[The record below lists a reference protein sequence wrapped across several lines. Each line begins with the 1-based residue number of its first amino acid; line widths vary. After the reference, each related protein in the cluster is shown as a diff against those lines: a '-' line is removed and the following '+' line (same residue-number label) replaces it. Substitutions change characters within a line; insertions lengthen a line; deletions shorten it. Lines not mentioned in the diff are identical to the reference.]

1 MIIQTMSI
9 VVPTKNRCVNDC
21 KFCVSKTHTN
31 QYADRFKEKD
41 SAEFFLYKSDLR
53 RRFNY
58 AKLHNIDTIILTG
71 TGEAL
76 QNVPFLLMV
85 DTILKE
91 MGDPFPRIEL
101 QTSGVMLT
109 DVNLHILRQ
118 MGVSTISLSISDIFN
133 DESNMDIMGV
143 HPKLQFKLD
152 SICKKIKDFGFNLR
166 LSLNMTSVY
175 NEHVLLHQPYKLP
188 EMFFERFKELGAN
201 QITFREMYHS
211 DNGTEEDEWV
221 KTHPFNS
228 EGMSNIKSYIIN
240 NGKSQYVLPFGATV
254 YTIHKMSTVVD
265 DDCMDDKNDADDVLK
280 YLILREDGHL
290 YTDWGDEG
298 SLIF

>member
-21 KFCVSKTHTN
+21 EFCVSKTHTN
-31 QYADRFKEKD
+31 EYADRFKDKD
-41 SAEFFLYKSDLR
+41 SSEFLLYKSDLR

-76 QNVPFLLMV
+76 QNIPFLLMV
-85 DTILKE
+85 DSILKE
-91 MGDPFPRIEL
+91 MNDPFPRIEL

-118 MGVSTISLSISDIFN
+118 IGVSTISLSISDIFD
-133 DESNMDIMGV
+133 DESNLNIMGV
-143 HPKLQFKLD
+143 HPKLHFGL
-152 SICKKIKDFGFNLR
+152 SEICKKIKDFGFNLR

-175 NEHVLLHQPYKLP
+175 NHIYHPKV
-188 EMFFERFKELGAN
+188 FFEKFNELGAN
-201 QITFREMYHS
+201 QITFREMYYSNNDTKEDKWIKDHLV
-211 DNGTEEDEWV
+211 DTELMGRIRD
-221 KTHPFNS
+221 
-228 EGMSNIKSYIIN
+228 YIIDK
-240 NGKSQYVLPFGATV
+240 GKAQYVLPFGAIV
-254 YTIHKMSTVVD
+254 YSIQKMSTVID
-265 DDCMDDKNDADDVLK
+265 GDCMDDKSEVDNILK
-280 YLILREDGHL
+280 YLILREDGKL

>member
-9 VVPTKNRCVNDC
+9 VVPTKNRCVNNC

-31 QYADRFKEKD
+31 DYEDRFKCKE
-41 SAEFFLYKSDLR
+41 SEEYLLYKSDIR
-53 RRFNY
+53 RRFDY
-58 AKLHNIDTIILTG
+58 AKLHNVDTIILTG

-76 QNVPFLLMV
+76 QNVPYLLMV
-85 DTILKE
+85 DEILKE
-91 MGDPFPRIEL
+91 MNNPFPRIEL

-118 MGVSTISLSISDIFN
+118 MGISTISLSISDVFN
-133 DESNMDIMGV
+133 DESNLDIMEV

-152 SICKKIKDFGFNLR
+152 DICKKIKDKGFNLR

-175 NEHVLLHQPYKLP
+175 NHIKNPVD
-188 EMFFERFKELGAN
+188 FFDRFKELGAN
-201 QITFREMYHS
+201 QITFREMYYS
-211 DNGTEEDEWV
+211 NNDTEEDKWI
-221 KTHPFNS
+221 KDHPVMPS
-228 EGMSNIKSYIIN
+228 LLTSIKHHIQTK
-240 NGKSQYVLPFGATV
+240 GKAQYVLPFGATV
-254 YTIHKMSTVVD
+254 YSIYKMSTVVD
-265 DDCMDDKNDADDVLK
+265 DDCMDDKSEVDDILK
-280 YLILREDGHL
+280 YLILREDGKL

>member
-31 QYADRFKEKD
+31 DYEDRFKDKE
-41 SAEFFLYKSDLR
+41 SAEYLLYKSDIR
-53 RRFNY
+53 RRFDY
-58 AKLHNIDTIILTG
+58 AKLHNVDTIILTG

-76 QNVPFLLMV
+76 QNVPFLLMM
-85 DTILKE
+85 DSILKE
-91 MGDPFPRIEL
+91 MDNPFPRIEL

-109 DVNLHILRQ
+109 DTNLHILRQ
-118 MGVSTISLSISDIFN
+118 IGVSTISLSVSDVFD
-133 DESNMDIMGV
+133 DESNLDIIGV

-152 SICKKIKDFGFNLR
+152 EICKKIKDFGFNLR

-175 NEHVLLHQPYKLP
+175 NHIKEPVV
-188 EMFFERFKELGAN
+188 FFNRFKELGAN
-201 QITFREMYHS
+201 QITFREMYYS
-211 DNGTEEDEWV
+211 ENDTEEDKW
-221 KTHPFNS
+221 
-228 EGMSNIKSYIIN
+228 IKDHLVMPSLLTSIKHHIQT
-240 NGKSQYVLPFGATV
+240 NGKAQYILPFGATV
-254 YTIHKMSTVVD
+254 YSIYKMSTVVD
-265 DDCMDDKNDADDVLK
+265 DDCMDDKSEVDDILK
-280 YLILREDGHL
+280 YLILREDGKL

>member
-31 QYADRFKEKD
+31 DYHDRFKDKD
-41 SAEFFLYKSDLR
+41 SQEYLLYKMDLR
-53 RRFNY
+53 RRFDY
-58 AKLHNIDTIILTG
+58 AKLHNVDTIILTG

-76 QNVPFLLMV
+76 QNVPFLLMI
-85 DTILKE
+85 DMILKE
-91 MGDPFPRIEL
+91 MDNPFPRIEL

-118 MGVSTISLSISDIFN
+118 MGVSTISLSISDVFN
-133 DESNMDIMGV
+133 DEYNLKIIGV

-152 SICKKIKDFGFNLR
+152 EICKKIKDFGFNLR
-166 LSLNMTSVY
+166 LSLNMTDVY
-175 NEHVLLHQPYKLP
+175 NHITLP
-188 EMFFERFKELGAN
+188 EVFFDRFKELGAN
-201 QITFREMYHS
+201 QITFREMYYSGNHTRE
-211 DNGTEEDEWV
+211 DIWIMNHLIRDGLMGDIKHYITE
-221 KTHPFNS
+221 
-228 EGMSNIKSYIIN
+228 
-240 NGKSQYVLPFGATV
+240 NGKAQYVLPFGATV
-254 YTIHKMSTVVD
+254 YTINKMSTVVD
-265 DDCMDDKNDADDVLK
+265 DDCMDDKGEVDNILK
-280 YLILREDGHL
+280 YLILREDGKL